1 MMNSTKANKGFTLI
15 ELVFII
21 VILGILSVAAIP
33 KLEQAKLAE
42 QKKVQTEKL
51 KQSGTTF
58 GSGGSTSF
66 SN

>member
-1 MMNSTKANKGFTLI
+1 M

-21 VILGILSVAAIP
+21 IIFGILSAVALP
-33 KLEQAKLAE
+33 KMKQAELDK